1 MRETILIV
9 DDEKDICMLIE
20 GLLEDEDYKPL
31 IAHTSDD
38 AYAMIEEYAPDLII
52 QDIWLQGS
60 NDDGLQILKNT
71 KEVFPNLPFL
81 MISGHGTIETA
92 VSAIKIGAYDFI
104 EKPFQADRLLLMVHR
119 ALENAALKRQNIQ
132 LQQRTQEKDLDIA
145 GQIPEDVRKTLE
157 KVARTNS
164 RLLITGEVGT
174 GKNISAQYIHEQSER
189 AENPFMVL
197 SCSGKSS
204 EKLEEELFG
213 TTGENAKL
221 GLLELGEGGT
231 VLLDEVVDLP
241 LETQGKLLTLLQEN
255 AYYKVGSNKRIV
267 SNIRIIA
274 STSDTVENKL
284 REGKFREDLYY
295 RLNVVPLEMPSLRE
309 RKQDIPKLV
318 ASFSG
323 FEFTNAA
330 MLKLQN
336 HNWPGNMKQ
345 LRNVLEWLSIMYES
359 EQTIDTP
366 QLPPEFGGGEKQQA
380 SNDDRLSL
388 EHVLDLSLR
397 EARESFERYYLLSQ
411 VNKFDGNISKT
422 AEFIGMERSA
432 LHRKLKSLEVFSD
445 DKQNVA

>member
-20 GLLEDEDYKPL
+20 GLLEDEGYKPL
-31 IAHTSDD
+31 IAHTSDE
-38 AYAMIEEYAPDLII
+38 AYAMIEKHAPDLII

-60 NDDGLQILKNT
+60 SDDGLQILKNT

-104 EKPFQADRLLLMVHR
+104 EKPFQTDRLLLMVHR

-132 LQQRTQEKDLDIA
+132 LQQRAQEQDLDITE
-145 GQIPEDVRKTLE
+145 QIPEDIRKTLE
-157 KVARTNS
+157 KVAKTNS

-174 GKNISAQYIHEQSER
+174 GKNVSAQYIHEKSER
-189 AENPFMVL
+189 AKNPFMVL
-197 SCSGKSS
+197 SCSGKTS
-204 EKLEEELFG
+204 EKLEAELFG
-213 TTGENAKL
+213 TTGENARL
-221 GLLELGEGGT
+221 GLLELADGGT
-231 VLLDEVVDLP
+231 VLLDEVMDLP
-241 LETQGKLLTLLQEN
+241 VDIQGKILTLLQEN
-255 AYYKVGSNKRIV
+255 AYYKVGSNKRIN

-274 STSDTVENKL
+274 STSDVVEHKL
-284 REGKFREDLYY
+284 RDGSFREDLYY
-295 RLNVVPLEMPSLRE
+295 RLNVVPLEMQSLRE
-309 RKQDIPKLV
+309 RKHDIPKLV
-318 ASFSG
+318 SSFSK

-345 LRNVLEWLSIMYES
+345 LRNVLEWLSIMYEP
-359 EQTIDTP
+359 EEIIDKQ
-366 QLPPEFGGGEKQQA
+366 QLPPEFGGGERPQT
-380 SNDDRLSL
+380 SNDDSLSM